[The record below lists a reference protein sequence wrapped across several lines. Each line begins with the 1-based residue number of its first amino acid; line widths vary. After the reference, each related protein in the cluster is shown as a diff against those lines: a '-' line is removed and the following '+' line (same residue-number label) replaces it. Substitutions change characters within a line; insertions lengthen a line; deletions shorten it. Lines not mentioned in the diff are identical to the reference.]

1 MKGILASLVSGD
13 KTEVELDYEIVTVDG
28 RKVFKVIGGPTGYES
43 FYVDDAKKF
52 KMSENGWNACMGT
65 KYGYDR
71 LFIPGDEMKKALEMG
86 IKTEEVYQMYVDGD
100 WVEDVETKEEVKE
113 RIEYWIYHNDYLEDE
128 LLDTRFEAVVSS
140 ITIQLMVREVEK

>member
-1 MKGILASLVSGD
+1 MKGILTSLVSGD
-13 KTEVELDYEIVTVDG
+13 KMEVELDYEIVTVDG

-43 FYVDDAKKF
+43 FFIDDAKKF
-52 KMSENGWNACMGT
+52 KMSENGWTANMGT
-65 KYGYDR
+65 KNVYDR
-71 LFIPGDEMKKALEMG
+71 LFIPAEEMKKALEVG

-100 WVEDVETKEEVKE
+100 WIEDVETKEEVKE

-140 ITIQLMVREVEK
+140 ITIELLVREVDK